1 MTTTEPIPPTAALA
15 RLVSQ
20 KRRLLEQLVAIGRR
34 QGELI
39 DAGEIAPLMQLLG
52 GKQQLIAG
60 LRVVEQG
67 LDAFRSEDPE
77 SRAWPTPADRAACQA
92 DAEACNRMLAEVIAT
107 EQRHESLMTQRRDAI
122 GKQLT
127 QTQSAHAATTAYKP
141 HLRAPRP
148 AAAPIT
154 PSGTPLSDAL
164 DLTTQD

>member
-1 MTTTEPIPPTAALA
+1 MTTTEPIPPTEALS

-20 KRRLLEQLVAIGRR
+20 KRRLLEQLVAVGRR

-39 DAGEIAPLMQLLG
+39 AAGEIGSLMQLLS

-67 LDAFRSEDPE
+67 LDAFRHEDPD
-77 SRAWPTPADRAACQA
+77 SRTWPTPADRAACQA
-92 DAEACNRMLAEVIAT
+92 DAEACNRLLAETLAT
-107 EQRHESLMTQRRDAI
+107 EQQHEALMAERRDTI

-127 QTQSAHAATTAYKP
+127 QTQSAHAASTAYKP
-141 HLRAPRP
+141 HLRSPRP
-148 AAAPIT
+148 AT
-154 PSGTPLSDAL
+154 PSIATGDAPLSDSL

>member
-1 MTTTEPIPPTAALA
+1 MTPTESNSPTEALA

-20 KRRLLEQLVAIGRR
+20 KRRLLEQLAALARR

-39 DAGEIAPLMQLLG
+39 AEGEIASLMQLLG

-67 LDAFRSEDPE
+67 LDAFRHEDPE
-77 SRAWPTPADRAACQA
+77 SRAWPTSAARAACQA
-92 DAEACNRMLAEVIAT
+92 DAEACNRLLAETLAT
-107 EQRHESLMTQRRDAI
+107 EQQHEELMTQRRDAI
-122 GKQLT
+122 GKQLI
-127 QTQSAHAATTAYKP
+127 QTQSAHAASTAYKP

-148 AAAPIT
+148 ASAPIAT
-154 PSGTPLSDAL
+154 SGAPLSDTL